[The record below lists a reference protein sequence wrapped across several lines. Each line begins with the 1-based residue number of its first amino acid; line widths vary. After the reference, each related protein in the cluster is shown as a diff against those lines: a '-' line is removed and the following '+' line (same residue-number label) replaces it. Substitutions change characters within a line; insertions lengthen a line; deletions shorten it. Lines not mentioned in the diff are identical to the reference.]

1 MAEGL
6 TDIISLQIRERIIG
20 STACKFTIKFLY
32 LPNIFTTFFEEIF
45 VQKKMCLKVRHI
57 PMFSSSVASQE
68 GS

>member
-32 LPNIFTTFFEEIF
+32 LPNIFTTFFEEILG
-45 VQKKMCLKVRHI
+45 QKYMRLTFKCIYLFCKNLL
-57 PMFSSSVASQE
+57 
-68 GS
+68 